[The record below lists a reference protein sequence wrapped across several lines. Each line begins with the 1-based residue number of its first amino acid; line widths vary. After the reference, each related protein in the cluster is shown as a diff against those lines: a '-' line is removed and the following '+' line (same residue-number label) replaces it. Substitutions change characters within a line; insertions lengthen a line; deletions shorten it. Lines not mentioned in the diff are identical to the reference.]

1 MSLINCALTLTWSN
15 CVLTDVITHAAVP
28 TQGNTPE
35 IPAVNTPI
43 GETFEIKDT
52 TLCLPE
58 VTLSTDINFYSN

>member
-28 TQGNTPE
+28 AQGNTPE

-43 GETFEIKDT
+43 GETFEIKT
-52 TLCLPE
+52 QNCICQRSLYQL
-58 VTLSTDINFYSN
+58 I

>member
-1 MSLINCALTLTWSN
+1 M
-15 CVLTDVITHAAVP
+15 TDVITHAAVP
-28 TQGNTPE
+28 AQGNTPE